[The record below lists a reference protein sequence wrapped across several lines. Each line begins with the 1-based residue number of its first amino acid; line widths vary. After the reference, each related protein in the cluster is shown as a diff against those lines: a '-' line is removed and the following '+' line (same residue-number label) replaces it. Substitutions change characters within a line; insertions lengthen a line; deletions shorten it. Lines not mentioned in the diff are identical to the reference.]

1 MRHIL
6 LGILMAAA
14 AWTARAQTFETLR
27 LQRSY
32 AGRADD
38 FTNGYARAVRCEEW
52 GYDNL
57 WNDKTEAMITRASNG
72 QMVME
77 WESDPVKRIDADG
90 ARFLFLISADQSAQ
104 PREFS
109 LWIDG
114 HPCGALTNLPG
125 QHWEQTT
132 DAGVVCT
139 FSAYDSNQWGDRMGF
154 MELLVPKELVE
165 AGRPVRFRLIG
176 EKAESNIYFM
186 IFKNRELLEELRSRA
201 AVEELFV
208 LSATDRGVEIAAGTQ
223 WIGRTALV
231 TCDGRPVQ
239 VRFADGGDRA
249 VEIGRAHV

>member
-104 PREFS
+104 PRILPVDRRAS
-109 LWIDG
+109 VRRPHQPPGAALGAD
-114 HPCGALTNLPG
+114 HRCGRRVHLFGLR
-125 QHWEQTT
+125 QQ
-132 DAGVVCT
+132 
-139 FSAYDSNQWGDRMGF
+139 
-154 MELLVPKELVE
+154 
-165 AGRPVRFRLIG
+165 PVG
-176 EKAESNIYFM
+176 
-186 IFKNRELLEELRSRA
+186 
-201 AVEELFV
+201 
-208 LSATDRGVEIAAGTQ
+208 
-223 WIGRTALV
+223 
-231 TCDGRPVQ
+231 
-239 VRFADGGDRA
+239 
-249 VEIGRAHV
+249 

>member
-14 AWTARAQTFETLR
+14 AWTARAQIFETLR

-90 ARFLFLISADQSAQ
+90 ARFLFLISADLFPHFCNISYFNTILRIHMHQFHT
-104 PREFS
+104 RCDS
-109 LWIDG
+109 L
-114 HPCGALTNLPG
+114 
-125 QHWEQTT
+125 QYR
-132 DAGVVCT
+132 DACTVCT
-139 FSAYDSNQWGDRMGF
+139 DDDTFIGDHHNLIIFIDCLGTNDF
-154 MELLVPKELVE
+154 TCLFCDLVALNSFTTTMLCCK
-165 AGRPVRFRLIG
+165 
-176 EKAESNIYFM
+176 
-186 IFKNRELLEELRSRA
+186 LRSQCTFTHTICRY
-201 AVEELFV
+201 
-208 LSATDRGVEIAAGTQ
+208 DQ
-223 WIGRTALV
+223 
-231 TCDGRPVQ
+231 
-239 VRFADGGDRA
+239 
-249 VEIGRAHV
+249 

>member
-90 ARFLFLISADQSAQ
+90 ARFLFLISADQSA
-104 PREFS
+104 
-109 LWIDG
+109 
-114 HPCGALTNLPG
+114 
-125 QHWEQTT
+125 
-132 DAGVVCT
+132 
-139 FSAYDSNQWGDRMGF
+139 
-154 MELLVPKELVE
+154 
-165 AGRPVRFRLIG
+165 
-176 EKAESNIYFM
+176 
-186 IFKNRELLEELRSRA
+186 
-201 AVEELFV
+201 
-208 LSATDRGVEIAAGTQ
+208 
-223 WIGRTALV
+223 
-231 TCDGRPVQ
+231 
-239 VRFADGGDRA
+239 
-249 VEIGRAHV
+249 